1 MRHKET
7 FKYQNEKKLEEL
19 KIENITK
26 DLKLT
31 LLEKG
36 GNYGDNY
43 EELSSVLNIL
53 EKDVQTKNYLES
65 IITLRCRLDYLQKR
79 SDEIKEK
86 QLKLFKMRID
96 NNKKINKI
104 MTAESSLQN
113 DLVFS
118 ALFGNTVLPL

>member
-43 EELSSVLNIL
+43 EELI
-53 EKDVQTKNYLES
+53 
-65 IITLRCRLDYLQKR
+65 
-79 SDEIKEK
+79 
-86 QLKLFKMRID
+86 
-96 NNKKINKI
+96 
-104 MTAESSLQN
+104 
-113 DLVFS
+113 
-118 ALFGNTVLPL
+118 